1 MNRYSW
7 ILMALCALILIPASG
22 AADDAAPEWVLTDM
36 GGESHDVD
44 ELLAQGRNVT
54 LVFWQTW
61 CGPCKREAPGLAVA
75 AAEHESGL
83 AFFGVISGSDR
94 DVDDKK
100 VRSYV
105 EKYKLP
111 YPQIRDRDISLTKQ
125 YEVVGTP
132 TIIVLGP
139 GREVIYR
146 GNHPP
151 ESWKELEGSPSG
163 R

>member
-1 MNRYSW
+1 MNPYSW
-7 ILMALCALILIPASG
+7 ILMALCVLILPPASA
-22 AADDAAPEWVLTDM
+22 AADDAWILTDM
-36 GGESHDVD
+36 AGETHDVD

-75 AAEHESGL
+75 ATEHAEGL
-83 AFFGVISGSDR
+83 AFFGVVSGSDR
-94 DVDDKK
+94 DIDDKK
-100 VRSYV
+100 VRGYV
-105 EKYKLP
+105 QKYELP

-125 YEVVGTP
+125 YEVVATP

-139 GREVIYR
+139 GREVLFR